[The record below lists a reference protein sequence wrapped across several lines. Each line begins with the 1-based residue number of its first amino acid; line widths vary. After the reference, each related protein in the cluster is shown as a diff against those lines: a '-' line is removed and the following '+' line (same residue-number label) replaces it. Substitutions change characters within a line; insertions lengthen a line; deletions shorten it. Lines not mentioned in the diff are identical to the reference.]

1 MRTVI
6 DVNAAAEDVTGF
18 EAPLWDPLRL
28 WPPVGV
34 PDAVVDPLQPSPR
47 YHLEQKGRMG
57 LSRKGEKSA
66 TFIQCVRCQVSGARC
81 QVPGPRSRVSSLRSQ
96 CEAFRFSVYNIS
108 HWDTGYYEVN

>member
-6 DVNAAAEDVTGF
+6 DVNAAAEDVTGL

-34 PDAVVDPLQPSPR
+34 PDAVIDPLQPSPR

-57 LSRKGEKSA
+57 LSRKVWRSFSVSGVNVCRC
-66 TFIQCVRCQVSGARC
+66 QVCQVSGARC
-81 QVPGPRSRVSSLRSQ
+81 QVSGVQYQVSDLRSQ
-96 CEAFRFSVYNIS
+96 CENK
-108 HWDTGYYEVN
+108 N